1 MHSVVVG
8 CLEVE
13 NGESHFFWSQIVLI
27 AWGVKGNIH
36 LLAITTLCLDLM
48 GDSPLL
54 LTSSYYVGN
63 SFQLPPFFFFSLRA
77 LNSGFLYE
85 SFGYMLHMSI
95 VCSTI
100 ILEYK
105 NLSLFPSIRY

>member
-13 NGESHFFWSQIVLI
+13 NGESHFFWFQIVLI

-63 SFQLPPFFFFSLRA
+63 SFLSHLFFFPFC
-77 LNSGFLYE
+77 
-85 SFGYMLHMSI
+85 MHSI
-95 VCSTI
+95 LDACMNHLLCT
-100 ILEYK
+100 K
-105 NLSLFPSIRY
+105 CLF